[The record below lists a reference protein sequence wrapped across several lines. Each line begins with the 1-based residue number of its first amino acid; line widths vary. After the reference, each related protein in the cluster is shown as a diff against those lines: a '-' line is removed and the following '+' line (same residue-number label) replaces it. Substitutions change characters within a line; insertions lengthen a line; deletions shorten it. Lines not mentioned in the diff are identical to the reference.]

1 MSSNLVVPIL
11 HQASTR
17 SVVTM
22 LLAGQR
28 SRVDLS
34 RQTGLSK
41 QTMSDAIRSLE
52 NAGWVRNAG
61 VTTGNLGRSAVL
73 YEIDARVG
81 AVLAI
86 DAGASRCKLVLS
98 DVLGRPLA
106 KREMR
111 ADALDAMGLLN
122 DLQTLALEL
131 VREAA
136 DGRPLKGACLAT
148 PGVVNPDTGYLT
160 LAPNL
165 PALAGVDLVAILGD
179 ALGCP
184 ISVENDINAA
194 VLGER
199 WQGRA
204 RDCDF
209 AAYMG
214 LGTGVGLGLVAG
226 GHLMRGA
233 TGAAGEVSYLPL
245 GQDSLAPQSIERGAL
260 ESALGIPGALAEFYG
275 PGSSTAT
282 IQNFVA
288 ALEAGDERA
297 RRALA
302 AIGELGALLALS
314 VQAMF
319 DPEVVVVGGR
329 LGLID
334 PVFREIALQL
344 ALRTSRQINLVP
356 GALGLEATVTGAT
369 FVAVTD
375 MYNRTFSTPGL
386 PRDWPLPVPQPS
398 TAESLRS

>member
-1 MSSNLVVPIL
+1 MSANSVAPVL

-22 LLAGQR
+22 LLAGRR

-34 RQTGLSK
+34 KQTGLSK

-106 KREMR
+106 KRELR
-111 ADALDAMGLLN
+111 ADALDATGLLSE
-122 DLQTLALEL
+122 LQTQARDL

-165 PALAGVDLVAILGD
+165 PALTGVDLAAILGD
-179 ALGCP
+179 TLGCLV
-184 ISVENDINAA
+184 SVENDINAA
-194 VLGER
+194 ILGER

-204 RDCDF
+204 RDSDF
-209 AAYMG
+209 AAYIG

-245 GQDSLAPQSIERGAL
+245 GQDSLAADSIERGAL
-260 ESALGIPGALAEFYG
+260 ESALGIPGALAEFYD

-282 IQNFVA
+282 IQNFVG
-288 ALEAGDERA
+288 ALESGDERA
-297 RRALA
+297 DRAMA

-319 DPEVVVVGGR
+319 DPEVIVVGGR
-329 LGLID
+329 LGLVA
-334 PVFREIALQL
+334 PVFGAIATQL
-344 ALRTSRQINLVP
+344 ARRTSRQINLVP
-356 GALGLEATVTGAT
+356 GALGLDATVTGAT
-369 FVAVTD
+369 FLAITD

-386 PRDWPLPVPQPS
+386 PQDWPLPVPGSPLV
-398 TAESLRS
+398 ESSLS